1 MPSPTFTLVQAYEI
15 GAETVWHADLYRIAD
30 PSEIEELGL
39 DDARAEGI
47 LLVEWPDRWGD
58 SLPADTLVVR
68 ITLGATSDGRTISL
82 DASEAW
88 ADRLADLTDPA

>member
-47 LLVEWPDRWGD
+47 LLVE
-58 SLPADTLVVR
+58 
-68 ITLGATSDGRTISL
+68 
-82 DASEAW
+82 
-88 ADRLADLTDPA
+88 